1 MDLFDRI
8 FGNKDDKT
16 LIPLRIQAGEKFKAI
31 INAMGIN
38 SFQIQVGD
46 EDGNNTD
53 KLVLITKN
61 ANNPDIQGFLQGSL
75 TKPHTAKNLMSIGFK
90 QILIVVNDGSGKGSF
105 IDLKDYAG

>member
-1 MDLFDRI
+1 MDLFDKI
-8 FGNKDDKT
+8 FGNKEDKT
-16 LIPLRIQAGEKFKAI
+16 LIPLRLQAGEKFKTI
-31 INAMGIN
+31 LTAMGIN
-38 SFQIQVGD
+38 SFRIQVGD
-46 EDGNNTD
+46 DDGNNTD
-53 KLVLITKN
+53 KLLLITER